1 MPSPLA
7 CAVLKWH
14 ARLSLFNHF
23 ELLDV
28 PEDADRTTILL
39 GFQQAV
45 RRFHP
50 AQLRGEYE
58 PLRPLAREI
67 VSRIGAAYRVL
78 ENDATRQQ
86 YLSSLEQSRQR
97 GAARSST
104 PASRPSNSAVR
115 PSSRPT
121 SRPCN
126 QQHAPSSGLWTR
138 LFKNS

>member
-1 MPSPLA
+1 
-7 CAVLKWH
+7 LKWH

-50 AQLRGEYE
+50 DQLTGEYE

-67 VSRIGAAYRVL
+67 VSQMGAAYRVL

-86 YLSSLEQSRQR
+86 YLINLERSRQVR
-97 GAARSST
+97 AARSSI
-104 PASRPSNSAVR
+104 PASRPSIAGFR
-115 PSSRPT
+115 RSSVP
-121 SRPCN
+121 
-126 QQHAPSSGLWTR
+126 A
-138 LFKNS
+138 KNS